1 MKQEYQENLIQGCC
15 SIDSCFVYVVKINY
29 CVNLRRD
36 IEFVT
41 FLWNIIVC
49 RERERERERE
59 TDRQTQTDTH
69 TETDRHTDRQT
80 EIDRDRDRDLNNET

>member
-49 RERERERERE
+49 REREREGER
-59 TDRQTQTDTH
+59 DRQTD
-69 TETDRHTDRQT
+69 TDRHTHTDRQT
-80 EIDRDRDRDLNNET
+80 HRQTDRDRQRQRQRFEQ